1 MMLFFCGGFIKRMQ
15 QKEQAKLEANSEDGQ
30 SQTSDET
37 IDVEI
42 AHKKKEKQPKYWVNN
57 QAGLD
62 LQ

>member
-42 AHKKKEKQPKYWVNN
+42 AYKKKEKQPKY
-57 QAGLD
+57 
-62 LQ
+62 

>member
-1 MMLFFCGGFIKRMQ
+1 MQ

-42 AHKKKEKQPKYWVNN
+42 AYKKKEKQPKY
-57 QAGLD
+57 
-62 LQ
+62 